1 MSTTAYTRQYPNTFT
16 SSGTTVL
23 QGFKN
28 DDAEIRRILSLLDA
42 MTGGGNI
49 EESGGGGGG
58 GSSVNRNSIINAEVT
73 PTGLL
78 DCFITDEK
86 NTVGIRAET
95 PIILS
100 FASGFAGKT
109 PRDFITTINET
120 NPKAWQNLPYTTT
133 VYLYA
138 EYNVSTR
145 IVSFNFTTFE
155 DTYAY
160 LEPANPKAG
169 QCWYDMKA
177 QQMKLFDGQVWQNT
191 RRIFFAKAVIEATGT
206 VTLKPYSIVS
216 RPRAAEL
223 SELLKTNPEI
233 LYTLKSRMINADT
246 AEVSTKLTAKNI
258 EGETITTKGAIT
270 TNTSVNAKNINAT
283 DIVSKTAHAD
293 VVTGLTVNATGVFA
307 AKDATVDKLEV
318 TKEELKAD
326 KGATIKGTL
335 NAADVTAK
343 TLEVSTASNLHGMT
357 TMDDASATSIEAASL
372 KVTSA
377 ATTNSLTVGQN
388 ASIAGDLEV
397 KGKINCLDIPTCRIP
412 YSDEI
417 DRYNSTCNIY
427 IAEYTE

>member
-86 NTVGIRAET
+86 NTVGIHAET

-109 PRDFITTINET
+109 PRDFITVINET
-120 NPKAWQNLPYTTT
+120 NPKAWQNLPYTET

-155 DTYAY
+155 DTYSY
-160 LEPANPKAG
+160 VEPAAPKAG

-191 RRIFFAKAVIEATGT
+191 RRIFFAQAMTNGAGT
-206 VTLKPYSIVS
+206 VTIKPYSIVS

-246 AEVSTKLTAKNI
+246 ADVARKLTAKAI
-258 EGETITTKGAIT
+258 EGESIFAKSSVTAEE
-270 TNTSVNAKNINAT
+270 SVNTKKVDTT
-283 DIVSKTAHAD
+283 DIVSKTARAD
-293 VVTGLTVNATGVFA
+293 TITGLTVNASGLNAGFA
-307 AKDATVDKLEV
+307 AVERLEV
-318 TKEELKAD
+318 TKEELTAD
-326 KGATIKGTL
+326 KGATIRGTL
-335 NAADVTAK
+335 NAADLKAK
-343 TLEVSTASNLHGMT
+343 TFEVESSSNLHGT
-357 TMDDASATSIEAASL
+357 TMMNDASAASLETASL
-372 KVTSA
+372 KVTD
-377 ATTNSLTVGQN
+377 TTQVSSLNVAKDTE
-388 ASIAGDLEV
+388 IKGDLLV
-397 KGKINCLDIPTCRIP
+397 SGKIRCSDIPVCRIP
-412 YSDEI
+412 YADEI
-417 DRYNSTCNIY
+417 DRYHDTNCNIY
-427 IAEYTE
+427 ISEYDE